1 MHIVLWWEFVHCLI
15 IGSFFMGER
24 KMKRRKKMNTKKFKV
39 FVEALESLP
48 EHIRNNKVDMHSVEQ
63 PLCGTVGCFA
73 GLISIVAE
81 DIPELKELYALHTY
95 SFSDWANALQDF
107 LGIGLE
113 MWAWENPKLWE
124 NTSGINVYSFN
135 EAWGKSEDETLKHN
149 DIIIHL
155 RKALDNLINQE
166 KINK

>member
-1 MHIVLWWEFVHCLI
+1 VLF
-15 IGSFFMGER
+15 
-24 KMKRRKKMNTKKFKV
+24 
-39 FVEALESLP
+39 
-48 EHIRNNKVDMHSVEQ
+48 
-63 PLCGTVGCFA
+63 
-73 GLISIVAE
+73 
-81 DIPELKELYALHTY
+81 
-95 SFSDWANALQDF
+95 F

-113 MWAWENPKLWE
+113 VWAWENPKLWE